1 MYMGGS
7 GSRVVCMFVKVK
19 IRAHGC
25 LGDAVFGI
33 SDLAVVSVPFV
44 SLYSFTVL
52 MCSLCHS
59 KLDLILFILGFILTL
74 FG

>member
-7 GSRVVCMFVKVK
+7 SSRTVCMFMKVK

-44 SLYSFTVL
+44 SL
-52 MCSLCHS
+52 
-59 KLDLILFILGFILTL
+59 
-74 FG
+74 